1 MTTFTSWETDASHSS
16 LVGNF
21 GYSNVLCHHGVKGQE
36 RGKRRYQYED
46 GSLTPL
52 GRIHYGYGQ
61 VKERLAQ
68 RKEERKQRRE
78 ERKASNI
85 KNMSEADL
93 RKAINRKKL
102 ELEYKE
108 LSKSK
113 RFEKGLSLVDKL
125 SSAYI
130 ENKKRKDE
138 AIQKANE
145 QKLEKQ
151 RLEAEQK
158 RLEVEKT
165 LEKQRLEVEQKRLE
179 VEKTKAD
186 AAEQQAIAEKDKSK
200 LDLEKLKTRAG
211 RRMLA
216 REAKTPLIKAKAELR
231 RVKLDKRKSNLMSR
245 VMDLISKNQDSTW
258 KQIFNEQEHKLQ
270 GLKNIGEIAR
280 TEQSANQAL
289 KAEHETNAAKAE
301 LDKQLAYNEG
311 KRLEYAE
318 NAAKRQYD
326 REERQAKE
334 KREKEKD
341 KKDKK

>member
-61 VKERLAQ
+61 IKERRAQ

-108 LSKSK
+108 LTKSK
-113 RFEKGLSLVDKL
+113 RFEKGLSIVDKL

-151 RLEAEQK
+151 RLE
-158 RLEVEKT
+158 
-165 LEKQRLEVEQKRLE
+165 VEQKRLE

-186 AAEQQAIAEKDKSK
+186 AAEQQAIAEKNKSK
-200 LDLEKLKTRAG
+200 LDLEKLETRAG

-231 RVKLDKRKSNLMSR
+231 RVKLDKRKSSLMSR

-326 REERQAKE
+326 REERQVKE

>member
-61 VKERLAQ
+61 IKERRAQ

-108 LSKSK
+108 LTKSK

-151 RLEAEQK
+151 RLE
-158 RLEVEKT
+158 
-165 LEKQRLEVEQKRLE
+165 VEQKRLE

-186 AAEQQAIAEKDKSK
+186 AAEQQAIAEKNKSK
-200 LDLEKLKTRAG
+200 LDLEKLETRAG

-231 RVKLDKRKSNLMSR
+231 RVKLDKRKSSLMSR

>member
-1 MTTFTSWETDASHSS
+1 MTTFTSWDTE
-16 LVGNF
+16 L
-21 GYSNVLCHHGVKGQE
+21 YHHGIKGQE
-36 RGKRRYQYED
+36 HGVRRYQNED

-61 VKERLAQ
+61 IKERRAQ

-108 LSKSK
+108 LTKSK

-151 RLEAEQK
+151 RLE
-158 RLEVEKT
+158 
-165 LEKQRLEVEQKRLE
+165 VEQKRLE

-186 AAEQQAIAEKDKSK
+186 AAEQQAIAEKNKSK
-200 LDLEKLKTRAG
+200 LDLEKLETRAG

-231 RVKLDKRKSNLMSR
+231 RAKLDQRKSKLWSR

-318 NAAKRQYD
+318 NVAKRQYD

-334 KREKEKD
+334 KREKEKEKEKNN
-341 KKDKK
+341 KK